1 MPLTFCYNMYIMKKQ
16 EENMKNQEENMTVNE
31 SVEKMIATIKANG
44 GSSAN
49 NEYDSGANYML
60 GYLGSML
67 VSLATKYPEV
77 LKEVNSTIDWLE
89 TNRCLH

>member
-1 MPLTFCYNMYIMKKQ
+1 MNEAQ
-16 EENMKNQEENMTVNE
+16 TVDKM
-31 SVEKMIATIKANG
+31 VELIRANG
-44 GSSAN
+44 GENASKDSRDGVAN
-49 NEYDSGANYML
+49 DTFGHLGATI
-60 GYLGSML
+60 

>member
-77 LKEVNSTIDWLE
+77 LKEVNATTDWVE
-89 TNRCLH
+89 GH

>member
-1 MPLTFCYNMYIMKKQ
+1 MIMNEAQ
-16 EENMKNQEENMTVNE
+16 TVDKM
-31 SVEKMIATIKANG
+31 VELIRTNG
-44 GSSAN
+44 GESASKDSRDGGAN
-49 NEYDSGANYML
+49 NML
-60 GYLGSML
+60 GYLGATI